1 MLVPALLAAG
11 QLLSVPPPSSNVCAA
26 IDVLAPT
33 QELSTPKARKKA
45 DAARRRANRR
55 RAFSARETLD
65 LVLRTRL
72 RKERWLSGNETLRL
86 KLFTPRGYLYQEIT
100 LPFYRTPQ
108 SSQERKSH
116 PYEATR
122 VVPGFPRPLDVQ
134 KAQNVRRGRRG
145 YLQVDTRLPV
155 AGTSISLGS
164 LFGRWTVVPYLN
176 NGAAPCGKPR
186 TFVIR
191 E

>member
-1 MLVPALLAAG
+1 MLVPVILAAS
-11 QLLSVPPPSSNVCAA
+11 QLLTLPPPSSHVCAA
-26 IDVLAPT
+26 IDVVDPE
-33 QELSTPKARKKA
+33 QKMSIR
-45 DAARRRANRR
+45 NRR
-55 RAFSARETLD
+55 GDFSASETLD
-65 LVLRTRL
+65 LELRTRL
-72 RKERWLSGNETLRL
+72 QRRMWLSGDQTLRL

-108 SSQERKSH
+108 SWKERKRN

-134 KAQNVRRGRRG
+134 KTRNVRRGRRG
-145 YLQVDTRLPV
+145 YAQVTTRWPV
-155 AGTSISLGS
+155 AGTSITLGS

-176 NGAAPCGKPR
+176 NGTAPCGKSR